1 MPGPL
6 FAAALSTASSFLAKK
21 GMDLLSSAF
30 KGTVD
35 KGVEKLTETIKE
47 KTGIDIEDIADEK
60 LTEEQIIKL
69 KDFEQQN
76 QELLLSHI
84 EKMKEAEIEVERI
97 YHEDRKSARLMQI
110 EALKQD
116 DKFSKRFIYVYASI
130 VTILTFGYIFMVT
143 LTKIDPANQRI
154 VDTVLGFLLGV
165 SLSAIIQFFF
175 GSSKGSGD
183 KQNQMQLREILSEL
197 TKTGS

>member
-1 MPGPL
+1 MATLMP
-6 FAAALSTASSFLAKK
+6 
-21 GMDLLSSAF
+21 
-30 KGTVD
+30 
-35 KGVEKLTETIKE
+35 EYIKE